1 MFMAVFLTRQLY
13 TAGLLSQV
21 YNCHILQHLLLP
33 SHLHNLLQCT
43 ICPLSAANAANRG
56 IEMTA
61 ILTRLASAVIAV
73 SLSGAVLSVA
83 LV

>member
-1 MFMAVFLTRQLY
+1 MHVMHPRRATVALLATTAYFFALAQIAASHHLNPRQ
-13 TAGLLSQV
+13 AA
-21 YNCHILQHLLLP
+21 NLLP
-33 SHLHNLLQCT
+33 
-43 ICPLSAANAANRG
+43 NRG